1 MRSCGY
7 FVYSL
12 WKIGSKVCGRLFT
25 GVLQNRSTH
34 LPLRGQLPVSHFY
47 PIILPLVLSTAIS
60 TKLHLLIN
68 SFTHNPQSLLLQPP
82 KRIKER

>member
-25 GVLQNRSTH
+25 GTLQNRSTP

-47 PIILPLVLSTAIS
+47 PRVLPLTLSTVKTLSPPLEIA
-60 TKLHLLIN
+60 

-82 KRIKER
+82 KKN